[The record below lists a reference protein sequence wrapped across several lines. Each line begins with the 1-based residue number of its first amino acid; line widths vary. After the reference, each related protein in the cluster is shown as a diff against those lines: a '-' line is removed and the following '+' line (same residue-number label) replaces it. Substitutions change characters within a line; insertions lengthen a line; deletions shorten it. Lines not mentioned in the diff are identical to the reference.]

1 MIKNC
6 ILKFNI
12 LSFDYNIICYQ
23 NNNMLIQKERNNL
36 TQLQS
41 KYKL

>member
-6 ILKFNI
+6 ILKLNI
-12 LSFDYNIICYQ
+12 LCFDYN
-23 NNNMLIQKERNNL
+23 NLLSKTMLIQKERNNL
-36 TQLQS
+36 AQLQS